1 MIVLL
6 HFLKPELDPI
16 TRNLSE
22 YANGRYGFLMT
33 LFFLFM
39 SVGYVGMAFH
49 SYSTLTQRPLRA
61 LCSFLFLVCAISSLM
76 LGIFPMNLEHTPST
90 ASSMI
95 HHQAGPIFLIA
106 AVVAITVFTIRIRFE
121 RPYKPHFIP
130 LVIYGAI
137 TFCIGIVVIFFIHKP
152 EYTGLLQRLVGL
164 SMWMWLM
171 NASFRLT

>member
-6 HFLKPELDPI
+6 HLLKTELSPI
-16 TRNLSE
+16 SRHLSE

-39 SVGYVGMAFH
+39 TVGFVGMAFH
-49 SYSTLTQRPLRA
+49 AYSTLTQRVLRA
-61 LCSFLFLVCAISSLM
+61 LCSFMFLVCAISSL
-76 LGIFPMNLEHTPST
+76 LLSIFPMNLENTPST
-90 ASSMI
+90 LSSMI

-106 AVVAITVFTIRIRFE
+106 AVVAVSVFTIRIRFE
-121 RPYKPHFIP
+121 RSYKPHFIP

-137 TFCIGIVVIFFIHKP
+137 TFIVGIVVIFFIHKP
-152 EYTGLLQRLVGL
+152 EYTGLLERLVGL
-164 SMWMWLM
+164 SMWLWLM